1 MSSSFRKVEK
11 ERDHFRTGSSVLATS
26 TTFLLIAFYSF
37 IPLHTLSRYAN
48 ISSKRSNQGVDS
60 CLMKSFEKNMIP
72 IAIFQ
77 VKHFSQSHVTSIWPS
92 QRF

>member
-11 ERDHFRTGSSVLATS
+11 ERGHFRTVSSILATS
-26 TTFLLIAFYSF
+26 TTFLLVAFYSF
-37 IPLHTLSRYAN
+37 IPLHTLSRYGN
-48 ISSKRSNQGVDS
+48 ISSKRGNQGMDS
-60 CLMKSFEKNMIP
+60 CLMKSFKKNTIP

-77 VKHFSQSHVTSIWPS
+77 VKHFFQSLVTSIWPS